1 MMDRLREGVNSIA
14 IKIILGVIILSFV
27 FAGVSSYLVSGK
39 NNSAAKVGDTKISRV
54 AFDKAYQTERN
65 RMQSQLGDY
74 FSNMISDP
82 GYVASF
88 KRSVLEKMVNDVLIK
103 QYAQSLGLRISDSH
117 IRQTILDIPQF
128 KSDGKFNQET
138 YQSLLRANGF
148 TPDSFAEQMR
158 SDMLK
163 SQIIDAI
170 QTSEFSLE
178 SEVTAQASLFSQK
191 RDIRTAVMRVDDYAK
206 KVKLSDDEINE
217 YYKTH
222 QNDFMR
228 PEQFKVSYIE
238 LSAKKLKAKIKVS
251 DEESRKYYQDHQDQY
266 STQEQLKVS
275 HILVK
280 DKNEAEDI
288 LKQLKAGKNFSAL
301 AKDKS
306 QDPGSAKQGGQLDWF
321 EHGVMDPAFEKAAFA
336 LKKIGGLSD
345 VVKSTFG
352 YHIIRLDGM
361 KPSVVKPFD
370 EVKSDIASTL
380 SDEKAADSFYKL
392 QSELEKVA
400 FESPDS
406 LDDAAK
412 VIDSKAQTTDFVS
425 INELPK
431 VISSSKV
438 KDALMNNPEVKD
450 EGLNSSVIEI
460 APEDVVVVR
469 VEEVRPEQVLALDK
483 VHDKVVAKL
492 SRIKGE
498 QEASSVAQKLLA
510 SLQQGDQSLL
520 KKNQLAF
527 GKSSSIDRSSPLS
540 HAVFAMKKPENGGV
554 VYGQTKDQNGDI
566 VFVELIKV
574 TTEVNEQFSK
584 SLAAQMVRSGS
595 QQDMKD
601 LLEVLR
607 SNTDIEYYLTAQ

>member
-39 NNSAAKVGDTKISRV
+39 NNSAAKVGDTQISRI
-54 AFDKAYQTERN
+54 AFDKAYQGERN

-88 KRSVLEKMVNDVLIK
+88 KRSVLDKMVNDVLIK
-103 QYAQSLGLRISDSH
+103 QYAQSLGLRISDSQ
-117 IRQTILDIPQF
+117 IRQAILDIPQF
-128 KSDGKFNQET
+128 KSNGKFNQET

-170 QTSEFSLE
+170 QTSGFSLE
-178 SEVTAQASLFSQK
+178 SEVQAQAALFSQK
-191 RDIRTAVMRVDDYAK
+191 RDIRTALMHVDDYAK
-206 KVKLSDDEINE
+206 KVKLSDDEVNQ
-217 YYKTH
+217 YYKSH
-222 QNDFMR
+222 QSDFMR

-238 LSAKKLKAKIKVS
+238 LSAKKLKEKISIS
-251 DEESRKYYQDHQDQY
+251 DEEAKKYYQDHQSQY
-266 STQEQLKVS
+266 STKEQRKVS

-280 DKNEAEDI
+280 DKSEADAI
-288 LKQLKAGKNFSAL
+288 LKQLNAGEDFAEL
-301 AKDKS
+301 AKEKS
-306 QDPGSAKQGGQLDWF
+306 QDPGSANHGGQLDWF
-321 EHGVMDPAFEKAAFA
+321 EHGVMDPEFEKAAFA
-336 LKKIGGLSD
+336 LKKAGDLSQ

-352 YHIIRLDGM
+352 YHIIRLDDV
-361 KPSVVKPFD
+361 KPSVVKPFKD
-370 EVKSDIASTL
+370 VQSDIVSTL
-380 SDEKAADSFYKL
+380 SDEKAADRFYKL

-412 VIDSKAQTTDFVS
+412 VIDAKIRTTDFVS
-425 INELPK
+425 ANELPE

-438 KDALMNNPEVKD
+438 KDALMNNPEVKE

-469 VEEVRPEQVLALDK
+469 VEEVRPEMVLALDK
-483 VHDKVVAKL
+483 VRDKVVSKL
-492 SRIKGE
+492 SRMKGE
-498 QEASSVAQKLLA
+498 QEASSVAQKVLA
-510 SLQQGDQSLL
+510 ALQNGDQSPL
-520 KKNQLAF
+520 KENQLSF
-527 GKSSSIDRSSPLS
+527 GELSSIDRSSPLS
-540 HAVFAMKKPENGGV
+540 HAVFAMKKPEDGGV

-566 VFVELIKV
+566 VFVELTKV
-574 TTEVNEQFSK
+574 TTDVDEQLSK
-584 SLAAQMVRSGS
+584 SLGAQMVRSGS
-595 QQDMKD
+595 QQDIAD

-607 SNTDIEYYLTAQ
+607 SNTEIEYYLTSQ